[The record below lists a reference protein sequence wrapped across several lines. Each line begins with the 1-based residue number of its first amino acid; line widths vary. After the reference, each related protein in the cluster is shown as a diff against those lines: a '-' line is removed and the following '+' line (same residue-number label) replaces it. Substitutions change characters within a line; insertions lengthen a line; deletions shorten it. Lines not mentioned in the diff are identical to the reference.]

1 MSEYTAEIPQRLRD
15 EEAAAEAK
23 LTQLTDEAGESDETT
38 ADEHVSSDVTPSPR
52 DTEGEDWKH
61 KYEVLQ
67 GKYNAELPRALHDAA
82 YWRDRAGQLQEQ
94 VDRLSAAHQ
103 ASGQETPVEG
113 DDDLNDWLGEDGSK
127 AVRQWMERQKA
138 DIEARVG
145 RAESVAKQTAEGAFW
160 SKVNQAFPDY
170 GRMVQDPGLN
180 QWLSESWPGVPVTR
194 MQQAQQLAGALNA
207 DEFIAL
213 LRAYNPAND
222 GRRPPTMPSPTP
234 TRAAGSGTP
243 PPAGK
248 SLTPADMEAIG
259 QRLRI
264 MKSTGRHQ
272 EAAALEREFDAAI
285 REGRIGV

>member
-1 MSEYTAEIPQRLRD
+1 MTEYTAEIPQRLRD
-15 EEAAAEAK
+15 EEAAAEALLK
-23 LTQLTDEAGESDETT
+23 QPSELSQESQTTDEDVEQQQAPPESDA
-38 ADEHVSSDVTPSPR
+38 AD
-52 DTEGEDWKH
+52 WQH
-61 KYEVLQ
+61 KYDVLR
-67 GKYNAELPRALHDAA
+67 GKYDAELPRALDEAR

-103 ASGQETPVEG
+103 ASGQATPVEG
-113 DDDLNDWLGEDGSK
+113 DDDVDLNDWLGEDGSK

-170 GRMVQDPGLN
+170 GRMEKDPGLN

-259 QRLRI
+259 QRLRV

-272 EAAALEREFDAAI
+272 EAAALEREFDAAV
-285 REGRIGV
+285 REGRIGA

>member
-1 MSEYTAEIPQRLRD
+1 MTEYTAEIPQRLRD
-15 EEAAAEAK
+15 EEAAAEALLK
-23 LTQLTDEAGESDETT
+23 QPSELSQESQTTDEDVEQQQAPPESDA
-38 ADEHVSSDVTPSPR
+38 AD
-52 DTEGEDWKH
+52 WQH
-61 KYEVLQ
+61 KYDVLR
-67 GKYNAELPRALHDAA
+67 GKYDAELPRALDEAR

-103 ASGQETPVEG
+103 ASGQATPVEG
-113 DDDLNDWLGEDGSK
+113 DDDVDLNDWLGEDGAK

-145 RAESVAKQTAEGAFW
+145 RAESFSKQTAESAFW

-207 DEFIAL
+207 DGFISL

-222 GRRPPTMPSPTP
+222 GRRQPTMPSPTP

-259 QRLRI
+259 QRLRV

-272 EAAALEREFDAAI
+272 EAAALEREFDAAV
-285 REGRIGV
+285 REGRIGA

>member
-1 MSEYTAEIPQRLRD
+1 MTEYTAEIPQRLRD
-15 EEAAAEAK
+15 EEAAAEALLK
-23 LTQLTDEAGESDETT
+23 QPSELSQESQTTDEDVEQQQAPPESDA
-38 ADEHVSSDVTPSPR
+38 AD
-52 DTEGEDWKH
+52 WQH
-61 KYEVLQ
+61 KYDVLR
-67 GKYNAELPRALHDAA
+67 GKYDAELPRALDEAR

-103 ASGQETPVEG
+103 ASGQATPVEG
-113 DDDLNDWLGEDGSK
+113 DDDVDLNDWLGEDGSK

-170 GRMVQDPGLN
+170 GRMEKDPGLN

-222 GRRPPTMPSPTP
+222 GRRQPTMPSPTP

-259 QRLRI
+259 QRLRV

-272 EAAALEREFDAAI
+272 EAAALEREFDAAV
-285 REGRIGV
+285 REGRIGA

>member
-1 MSEYTAEIPQRLRD
+1 MTEYTAEIPQRLRD
-15 EEAAAEAK
+15 EEAAAEALLK
-23 LTQLTDEAGESDETT
+23 QPSELSQESQTTDEDVEQQQAPPESDA
-38 ADEHVSSDVTPSPR
+38 AD
-52 DTEGEDWKH
+52 WQH
-61 KYEVLQ
+61 KYDVLR
-67 GKYNAELPRALHDAA
+67 GKYDAELPRALDEAR

-103 ASGQETPVEG
+103 ASGQATPVEG

-207 DEFIAL
+207 DGFISL

-222 GRRPPTMPSPTP
+222 GRRQPTMPSPTP

-259 QRLRI
+259 QRLRV

-272 EAAALEREFDAAI
+272 EAAALEREFDAAV
-285 REGRIGV
+285 REGRIGA

>member
-15 EEAAAEAK
+15 EEAAAEALLK
-23 LTQLTDEAGESDETT
+23 QPSELSPESQTTDEDVEQQQAPPESDA
-38 ADEHVSSDVTPSPR
+38 AD
-52 DTEGEDWKH
+52 WQH
-61 KYEVLQ
+61 KYDVLR
-67 GKYNAELPRALHDAA
+67 GKYDAELPRALDEAR

-194 MQQAQQLAGALNA
+194 MQQAQQLAGAMNA

>member
-1 MSEYTAEIPQRLRD
+1 MAEYTAEIPQRLRD
-15 EEAAAEAK
+15 EEAAAEALLK
-23 LTQLTDEAGESDETT
+23 QPSELSQESQTTDEDVEQQQAPPESDA
-38 ADEHVSSDVTPSPR
+38 AD
-52 DTEGEDWKH
+52 WQH
-61 KYEVLQ
+61 KYDVLR
-67 GKYNAELPRALHDAA
+67 GKYDAELPRALDEAR

-103 ASGQETPVEG
+103 ASGQATPVEG
-113 DDDLNDWLGEDGSK
+113 DDDVDLNDWLGEDGSK

-170 GRMVQDPGLN
+170 GRMEKDPGLN

-222 GRRPPTMPSPTP
+222 GRRQPTMPSPTP

-259 QRLRI
+259 QRLRV

-272 EAAALEREFDAAI
+272 EAAALEREFDAAV
-285 REGRIGV
+285 REGRIGA

>member
-1 MSEYTAEIPQRLRD
+1 MTEYTAEIPQRLRD
-15 EEAAAEAK
+15 EEAAAEALLK
-23 LTQLTDEAGESDETT
+23 QPSELSQESQTTDEDVEQQQAPPESDA
-38 ADEHVSSDVTPSPR
+38 AD
-52 DTEGEDWKH
+52 WQH
-61 KYEVLQ
+61 KYDVLR
-67 GKYNAELPRALHDAA
+67 GKYDAELPRALDEAR

-103 ASGQETPVEG
+103 ASGQATPVEG
-113 DDDLNDWLGEDGSK
+113 DDDVDLNDWLGEDGSK

-194 MQQAQQLAGALNA
+194 MQQAQQLAGAMNA